1 MKEGEERDESIGGKG
16 KGAGERGKEKGREGG
31 RRVRRERGVE
41 GGWRMLEYGRGPADA
56 PDKNSTQ
63 QLQANGLWHS
73 WFSKFY

>member
-1 MKEGEERDESIGGKG
+1 M
-16 KGAGERGKEKGREGG
+16 
-31 RRVRRERGVE
+31 VE